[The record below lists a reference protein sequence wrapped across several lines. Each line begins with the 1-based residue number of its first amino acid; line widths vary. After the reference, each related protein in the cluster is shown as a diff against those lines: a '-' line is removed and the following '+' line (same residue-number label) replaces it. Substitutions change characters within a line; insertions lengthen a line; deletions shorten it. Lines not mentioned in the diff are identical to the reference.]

1 MRFILAIA
9 RFACATLLGLM
20 ALVVGW
26 QVFARKVL
34 GNPPFW
40 SEETAL
46 LMMIWLG
53 LIGAALVLYERG
65 HLAVEV
71 FFRKLPRKAQKVL
84 SLFGDTLIL
93 GFSLF
98 ILIGGFR
105 MVFLTLDQTMPA
117 LKLPVGL
124 AEYLALP
131 VGAILMLVFHI
142 HNIIRRR
149 DAH

>member
-1 MRFILAIA
+1 MKVILAIA
-9 RFACATLLGLM
+9 RAICATLLGFM
-20 ALVVGW
+20 ALIVGW

-53 LIGAALVLYERG
+53 LIGASLVLYERG

-71 FFRKLPRKAQKVL
+71 FFRKFPGRVQKVV
-84 SLFGDTLIL
+84 SIFGDILIL

-98 ILIGGFR
+98 ILIGGIR
-105 MVFLTLDQTMPA
+105 MVVLTLDQTMPA

-131 VGAILMLVFHI
+131 VGALLMLIFHI
-142 HNIIRRR
+142 HNMITRR
-149 DAH
+149 DES